1 MGMTMLQMAY
11 NEVTTNADPEIVDLA
26 NHVRN
31 IYIQRPPGDTTAP
44 GLLNALDPV
53 SRIADPVKKV
63 QMQHFVDLVFHV
75 LKKSQS

>member
-11 NEVTTNADPEIVDLA
+11 TDLTTDADPEIVALA

-44 GLLNALDPV
+44 GLLTAFDPA
-53 SRIADPVKKV
+53 SQISDPVKKA
-63 QMQHFVDLVFHV
+63 QMQHFVELVFHV
-75 LKKSQS
+75 LEKQ